1 MTLREFFECVFI
13 LSLTPLGYAIGFFVL
28 IKRKLFGGEKQ

>member
-1 MTLREFFECVFI
+1 

-28 IKRKLFGGEKQ
+28 IKRKLFGGEKQWLFL